1 MSKLWEEYLIQED
14 LIGHSPAIYQIR
26 RSIPILAKGDQP
38 VLIIGEPGT
47 EKLLI
52 AKLIIDNS
60 VRKKAPVFIT
70 DAAKLNKTFDQEIQS
85 LLQQQEH
92 SSADGLRGTLI
103 VQNLEYLDRE
113 SQARLMS
120 FAQGG
125 YLQIQPHA
133 EPIAAEFRIIST
145 ATSKLQEYAKEGIFS
160 SELYLTLSA
169 MTVKLPALRER
180 RQDIVAFFEFY
191 LNYFCRKIGRSVPPM
206 PFEIFHQI
214 LKYSWPG
221 NVKEMENAVRSVVV
235 SSPEGMLLIEALPFV
250 DEGDKFQRVELQ
262 SLNRAVAQ
270 LEKEMIERALRRF
283 AGNQSRAAQV
293 LHLSE
298 PNLRFKMKKLGIR
311 KEEFIMGNE

>member
-1 MSKLWEEYLIQED
+1 MSKLWEEYLVQED
-14 LIGHSPAIYQIR
+14 LIGHSPSVYQIR

-38 VLIIGEPGT
+38 VLITGEPGT
-47 EKLLI
+47 EKLLL
-52 AKLIIDNS
+52 ARLIIES
-60 VRKKAPVFIT
+60 SGRKKAPVLIT
-70 DAAKLNKTFDQEIQS
+70 DAAKLNKTFDQEVQTM
-85 LLQQQEH
+85 LQQQDISLEE
-92 SSADGLRGTLI
+92 GLQGTLI

-113 SQARLMS
+113 AQARLMS

-125 YLQIQPHA
+125 YLQLQHLPDPVA
-133 EPIAAEFRIIST
+133 TDFRIITT
-145 ATSKLQEYAKEGIFS
+145 ATGKLQEYAKDGMFN

-169 MTVKLPALRER
+169 MTVKLPSVRER
-180 RQDIVAFFEFY
+180 KQDIVAFFEFY
-191 LNYFCRKIGRSVPPM
+191 LDYFCRKMGRTVPPM

-221 NVKEMENAVRSVVV
+221 NVKEIENAVRSVVV
-235 SSPEGMLLIEALPFV
+235 SSPEGQLLIETLPFV
-250 DEGDKFQRVELQ
+250 DEAEKFQRVELQ
-262 SLNRAVAQ
+262 NLNRAVAQ

-311 KEEFIMGNE
+311 KEEFIMGSE

>member
-1 MSKLWEEYLIQED
+1 MSKLWDEHLVQED

-38 VLIIGEPGT
+38 VLVTGEPGT
-47 EKLLI
+47 EKLLL
-52 AKLIIDNS
+52 AKMIIES
-60 VRKKAPVFIT
+60 SPRKKAPIFIT
-70 DAAKLNKTFDQEIQS
+70 DAAKLSKTFDQEIQA
-85 LLQQQEH
+85 LLQQQEQTVEE
-92 SSADGLRGTLI
+92 SVQGSLI

-113 SQARLMS
+113 AQARLMS

-125 YLQIQPHA
+125 YLQLKQSS
-133 EPIAAEFRIIST
+133 EPVAADLRIIST
-145 ATSKLQEYAKEGIFS
+145 ATSKLQELAKDGLFN

-169 MTVKLPALRER
+169 MTVKLPSLRER
-180 RQDIVAFFEFY
+180 KQDIVAFFEFY
-191 LNYFCRKIGRSVPPM
+191 LDHFCRKMGRSVPPM

-221 NVKEMENAVRSVVV
+221 NVKEVENAVRSVVV
-235 SSPEGMLLIEALPFV
+235 SSPEGQLLVEALPFV
-250 DEGDKFQRVELQ
+250 DEAEKFQRVELQ
-262 SLNRAVAQ
+262 NLNRAVAQ

-311 KEEFIMGNE
+311 KEEFLMGSD

>member
-120 FAQGG
+120 FAQG
-125 YLQIQPHA
+125 YSRSTARRTHCRR
-133 EPIAAEFRIIST
+133 FRIIST

-250 DEGDKFQRVELQ
+250 DEADKFQRVELQ

>member
-1 MSKLWEEYLIQED
+1 MSTLWEEYLVQED

-38 VLIIGEPGT
+38 VLITGEPGT

-52 AKLIIDNS
+52 ARLIIDSSN
-60 VRKKAPVFIT
+60 RKKAPVLIT

-85 LLQQQEH
+85 LIQQSDQPREGSLQ
-92 SSADGLRGTLI
+92 GTLI

-125 YLQIQPHA
+125 YLQLPHQS
-133 EPIAAEFRIIST
+133 EPMAADFRIIST
-145 ATSKLQEYAKEGIFS
+145 ATGKLQEYTKEGLFN
-160 SELYLTLSA
+160 SELFLTLSA

-180 RQDIVAFFEFY
+180 KQDIVAFFEFY
-191 LNYFCRKIGRSVPPM
+191 LEFFCRKMGRTVPPM

-214 LKYSWPG
+214 LKYTWPG

-235 SSPEGMLLIEALPFV
+235 SSPEGVLLMEALPFV
-250 DEGDKFQRVELQ
+250 DEAEKFQRVELQ

-311 KEEFIMGNE
+311 KEEFIMGSE